1 MLVSIVIPCYNS
13 EHTIERVADACFET
27 FEKLDGYDYEMILVN
42 DYSKDDTFGAITRV
56 CQKYSNVKGV
66 NLARNFGQHCAIMAG
81 LHYVN
86 GDFVVG
92 MDDDLQNHPDQIVQ
106 FLAKAEE
113 GYDVVFG
120 VFKERKFN
128 AFKNLTGAVSRFL
141 LWHLL
146 ERPKDIQMSSF
157 WLARRYVIEKV
168 KEYEGDSPFIQL
180 LFFRTTYNMANIEI
194 EHFAR
199 EVGQSNYTF
208 RKGLRLFL
216 SMISYTVA
224 PLQWAYFFGVAFSMV
239 GFLGGII
246 VFAHK
251 LLNPNTAVGWS
262 SIMCVLF
269 IFFGIVFLMLGV
281 IGDYLGKMVL
291 NLSRKPQY
299 VVRDEINVS
308 ADLPTGVVDTASGRT
323 DTIVQ
328 GKADET
334 GRV

>member
-1 MLVSIVIPCYNS
+1 
-13 EHTIERVADACFET
+13 
-27 FEKLDGYDYEMILVN
+27 
-42 DYSKDDTFGAITRV
+42 V

-66 NLARNFGQHCAIMAG
+66 NLARNFGQHAAIMAG

-106 FLAKAEE
+106 FLEKAEQ

-157 WLARRYVIEKV
+157 WLARRYVIDKV

-194 EHFAR
+194 EHFER

-224 PLQWAYFFGVAFSMV
+224 PLQWAYFFGVVFSMV

-246 VFAHK
+246 VFVHK
-251 LLNPNTAVGWS
+251 LLYPNTAVGWS

-299 VVRDEINVS
+299 VVRDEVNVN

-323 DTIVQ
+323 DPVSDT
-328 GKADET
+328 ESS
-334 GRV
+334 

>member
-13 EHTIERVADACFET
+13 EHTIERVADACAET
-27 FEKLDGYDYEMILVN
+27 FAKLKDYDYEMVLVN

-56 CQKYSNVKGV
+56 CRKYSNVKGV
-66 NLARNFGQHCAIMAG
+66 NLARNFGQHAAIMAG

-106 FLAKAEE
+106 FLEKAEQ

-157 WLARRYVIEKV
+157 WLARRYVIDKV

-194 EHFAR
+194 EHFER

-224 PLQWAYFFGVAFSMV
+224 PLQWAYFFGVVFSMV

-246 VFAHK
+246 VFIHK
-251 LLNPNTAVGWS
+251 LLHPDTAVGWS

-299 VVRDEINVS
+299 VVRDEVNVNT
-308 ADLPTGVVDTASGRT
+308 DLPTGVVDTASGRT
-323 DTIVQ
+323 DPVPDTEIP
-328 GKADET
+328 
-334 GRV
+334 

>member
-1 MLVSIVIPCYNS
+1 
-13 EHTIERVADACFET
+13 
-27 FEKLDGYDYEMILVN
+27 
-42 DYSKDDTFGAITRV
+42 
-56 CQKYSNVKGV
+56 
-66 NLARNFGQHCAIMAG
+66 
-81 LHYVN
+81 
-86 GDFVVG
+86 

-106 FLAKAEE
+106 FLEKAEQ

-157 WLARRYVIEKV
+157 WLARRYVIDKV

-194 EHFAR
+194 EHFER

-224 PLQWAYFFGVAFSMV
+224 PLQWAYFFGVVFSMV

-246 VFAHK
+246 VFVHK

-299 VVRDEINVS
+299 VVRDEVNVNADTIES
-308 ADLPTGVVDTASGRT
+308 AAPADPASFIKASMQKQQEQTQETSAVDT
-323 DTIVQ
+323 
-328 GKADET
+328 ET
-334 GRV
+334 GELFTDEQQS

>member
-13 EHTIERVADACFET
+13 EHTIERVADACAET
-27 FEKLDGYDYEMILVN
+27 FAKLDGYDYEMVLVN

-66 NLARNFGQHCAIMAG
+66 NLARNFGQHAAIMAG

-106 FLAKAEE
+106 FLEKAEQ

-157 WLARRYVIEKV
+157 WLARRYVIDKV

-194 EHFAR
+194 EHFER

-224 PLQWAYFFGVAFSMV
+224 PLQWAYFFGVVFSMV

-246 VFAHK
+246 VFVHK

-299 VVRDEINVS
+299 VVRDEVNVN

-323 DTIVQ
+323 DPV
-328 GKADET
+328 ADTESS
-334 GRV
+334 

>member
-13 EHTIERVADACFET
+13 EHTIERVADACAET
-27 FEKLDGYDYEMILVN
+27 FAKLDGYDYEMVLVN

-66 NLARNFGQHCAIMAG
+66 NLARNFGQHAAIMAG

-106 FLAKAEE
+106 FLEKAEQ

-157 WLARRYVIEKV
+157 WLARRYVIDKV

-194 EHFAR
+194 EHFER
-199 EVGQSNYTF
+199 EVGHAHELETLVRIATAWRVTHDISTF
-208 RKGLRLFL
+208 RGRSF
-216 SMISYTVA
+216 TRGR
-224 PLQWAYFFGVAFSMV
+224 QN
-239 GFLGGII
+239 LGRRRRG
-246 VFAHK
+246 
-251 LLNPNTAVGWS
+251 
-262 SIMCVLF
+262 
-269 IFFGIVFLMLGV
+269 
-281 IGDYLGKMVL
+281 
-291 NLSRKPQY
+291 RKACP
-299 VVRDEINVS
+299 
-308 ADLPTGVVDTASGRT
+308 PPPP
-323 DTIVQ
+323 
-328 GKADET
+328 
-334 GRV
+334 

>member
-13 EHTIERVADACFET
+13 EHTIERVADACAET
-27 FEKLDGYDYEMILVN
+27 FAKLDGYDYEMVLVN
-42 DYSKDDTFGAITRV
+42 DYSKDDTF
-56 CQKYSNVKGV
+56 
-66 NLARNFGQHCAIMAG
+66 AIMAG

-106 FLAKAEE
+106 FLEKAEQ

-157 WLARRYVIEKV
+157 WLARRYVIDKV

-194 EHFAR
+194 EHFER

-224 PLQWAYFFGVAFSMV
+224 PLQWAYFFGVVFSMV

-246 VFAHK
+246 VFVHK

-299 VVRDEINVS
+299 VVRDEVNVN
-308 ADLPTGVVDTASGRT
+308 AELPTGVVDTASGRT
-323 DTIVQ
+323 DPV
-328 GKADET
+328 ADTESS
-334 GRV
+334 

>member
-13 EHTIERVADACFET
+13 EHTIERVADACAET
-27 FEKLDGYDYEMILVN
+27 FAKLKDYDYEMVLVN

-66 NLARNFGQHCAIMAG
+66 NLARNFGQHAAIMAG

-106 FLAKAEE
+106 FLEKAEQ

-157 WLARRYVIEKV
+157 WLARRYVIDKV

-180 LFFRTTYNMANIEI
+180 LFFRTTYKMANIEI
-194 EHFAR
+194 EHFER

-224 PLQWAYFFGVAFSMV
+224 PLQWAYFFGVVFSMV

-246 VFAHK
+246 VFIHK
-251 LLNPNTAVGWS
+251 LLHPDTAVGWS

-299 VVRDEINVS
+299 VVRDEVNVN

-323 DTIVQ
+323 DPVPDTEIP
-328 GKADET
+328 
-334 GRV
+334 